1 MFHTCFLIGYVP
13 ERLVVS
19 IFVLG
24 KRAKTASFTSM
35 AASPSFDLNHGTLAA
50 TPRFAEIAEPLGELS
65 PIDSEE
71 SFNHY
76 CREACRLWTGQ
87 FRKPIGQTSE
97 QFTNLLAQIE
107 RRSHQVM
114 KTDWGGVVVT
124 RHEPPQ
130 VERWLIIEQGA
141 YFALEMHEQKDERL
155 EVKEG
160 AGLIVWRR
168 MADQPLAVQAL
179 APGGEFHLE
188 PGKEHCLIATE
199 NLLVFERSL
208 EPKGMDQDLIF
219 IYEPDG
225 AS

>member
-1 MFHTCFLIGYVP
+1 
-13 ERLVVS
+13 
-19 IFVLG
+19 
-24 KRAKTASFTSM
+24 M
-35 AASPSFDLNHGTLAA
+35 AASPAFELNHGTLAA
-50 TPRFAEIAEPLGELS
+50 NPRFAEIAEHLSDLS

-76 CREACRLWTGQ
+76 AREACRLWAGH

-107 RRSHQVM
+107 RRSQQVI

-124 RHEPPQ
+124 RHEHPQ
-130 VERWLIIEQGA
+130 VEKWLVIEQGN
-141 YFALEMHEQKDERL
+141 YLALEMHEQKDERL

-160 AGLIVWRR
+160 AGLILWRR
-168 MADQPLAVQAL
+168 MADQPLAVQAIV
-179 APGGEFHLE
+179 PGDEFHLE
-188 PGKEHCLIATE
+188 PGKEHCLIGTE

-208 EPKGMDQDLIF
+208 DPKGMDQDLIF